1 MQMVATVSLMD
12 PNHLLDERKL
22 LHTVFVREERDGGIF
37 YVYKYDQ
44 RYYKI
49 LSACAKLRLK
59 TKNLPEGNPTYIE
72 VKFSDWAAVVGE
84 TLPGE
89 TAPMQTAASNNN
101 PATGLARFAPAV
113 PPAAE
118 PVLETADVMAAVPA
132 EPISD
137 AADIAQA
144 VEALAAA
151 APAAIYEPRLET
163 ITPEPLAQDSGDKH
177 ARSQR
182 IREQSF
188 KSREEALFTREEAVK
203 IREDAVKDRENGIL
217 DGEEEIVALEKS
229 LIEKE
234 ANLNNLEAEL
244 QQLQQH
250 LDTEAAQLLRQKQ
263 EIQKLAGH
271 LQRFSETLMG

>member
-1 MQMVATVSLMD
+1 MASTVSLMD

-22 LHTVFVREERDGGIF
+22 LHTVFAREERDGGIF

-84 TLPGE
+84 SLPDGS
-89 TAPMQTAASNNN
+89 APVQPASTHNSG
-101 PATGLARFAPAV
+101 TSIARFASV
-113 PPAAE
+113 VPAAAE
-118 PVLETADVMAAVPA
+118 VIEETEEEKDNSPIVPA
-132 EPISD
+132 EPISNAD
-137 AADIAQA
+137 DIAQA
-144 VEALAAA
+144 VEALAAT
-151 APAAIYEPRLET
+151 APATLYEPRAET
-163 ITPEPLAQDSGDKH
+163 ATAPLGDINDKQ